1 MSCNHYL
8 CQKNAHS
15 TALRTTKNVCTF
27 FKGLNSTTFSNII
40 LSIHYQHLTRIII
53 LKAHVGKVQ
62 YNHTLRKKTINPEM
76 VDKTSSTDSNCNTKQ
91 HPRILWTKRVIS
103 FVATHLII
111 TFIRAFIVL
120 TFWILYIIR
129 IMCFARCVRV

>member
-40 LSIHYQHLTRIII
+40 LSIHYQHLTRIFRTI
-53 LKAHVGKVQ
+53 LQ
-62 YNHTLRKKTINPEM
+62 YHTESSCRQGTIQPYVAKKTINPEM

-91 HPRILWTKRVIS
+91 HPRIL
-103 FVATHLII
+103 
-111 TFIRAFIVL
+111 
-120 TFWILYIIR
+120 
-129 IMCFARCVRV
+129 